1 MGRLVAFKVAE
12 MMVDLVALGYPP
24 VSRFGFWARPPA
36 EETREPRQWFRE
48 HDSAF
53 KYNPRPYALIG
64 WKQAGTTGVPSSYR
78 TSFVL
83 PG

>member
-1 MGRLVAFKVAE
+1 MAFKVAE

-36 EETREPRQWFRE
+36 EETRELRQWFRE

-53 KYNPRPYALIG
+53 KYNADRMP
-64 WKQAGTTGVPSSYR
+64 
-78 TSFVL
+78 
-83 PG
+83 

>member
-1 MGRLVAFKVAE
+1 MMTQRNRTDPGRTQERLPVQGGTPVAFKVAE

-36 EETREPRQWFRE
+36 EETRELRQWLRE

-53 KYNPRPYALIG
+53 KYNLDRMP
-64 WKQAGTTGVPSSYR
+64 
-78 TSFVL
+78 
-83 PG
+83 